1 MRMSQEMKRRGFG
14 VGTGLA
20 IALLAGC
27 ASAPEVSAAQTSE
40 TSPADIPIAGSRVHP
55 ESVTSDAAG
64 NVYAGSIRG
73 TIYRAA
79 AGAGEAVA
87 WIEPNDENGL
97 ESVFGVL
104 ADDRHGKLWVC
115 ANPAF
120 GGPPDPAAASSVKAF
135 DLATGAFEASYGIP
149 AGLPTACNDIA
160 VAPDGTIFVSETA
173 SGRIF
178 TLAPNA
184 SELALYAHKEELV
197 GIDGLAFA
205 DDGALYIN
213 NVRDHLLQRVER
225 NADGSYAGLTTLTLN
240 DKLNGPDGL
249 RPLGG
254 NKFLQAEGPG
264 GRVALIEV
272 EGDSAKVTVLKSGLD
287 SSPGVTSVG
296 NVGYATEGKIQYM
309 FDPAFKDKDPD
320 PFILRAFPLPEGL

>member
-1 MRMSQEMKRRGFG
+1 MNRRGFG
-14 VGTGLA
+14 IGTGLA

-27 ASAPEVSAAQTSE
+27 ASVPEASAAQPAE
-40 TSPADIPIAGSRVHP
+40 APPADIPITGSRVHP

-79 AGAGEAVA
+79 SGAGQATA
-87 WIEPNDENGL
+87 WIVPSEANGL

-120 GGPPDPAAASSVKAF
+120 GRPPAPTATSALKAF
-135 DLATGAFEASYGIP
+135 DLASGSFAASYEIP

-178 TLAPNA
+178 VLAPEA
-184 SELALYAHKEELV
+184 SELALFAHKEELV

-205 DDGALYIN
+205 GDGALYIN
-213 NVRDHLLQRVER
+213 NVRDHLFQRVER
-225 NADGSYAGLTTLTLN
+225 NPDGSYAGLTTLTLD

-249 RPLGG
+249 RSLGG

-272 EGDSAKVTVLKSGLD
+272 EGDSAKVTVLKTGLD
-287 SSPGVTSVG
+287 SSPGVTHVG
-296 NVGYATEGKIQYM
+296 KVGYATEGKIQYM

-320 PFILRAFPLPEGL
+320 PFIIRAFPLPEGL